1 MCCFIFPPP
10 IVHSCLTCELA
21 CTGGGIKSQ
30 EELIQL
36 LHDCLPSAKGL
47 LASAAEQL
55 QGAPGEDPDHPHISA
70 NGIPSSDT
78 QEQRT
83 VLDVINV
90 KSGAAAFERRHRV
103 V

>member
-1 MCCFIFPPP
+1 MRCFIFPLPTM
-10 IVHSCLTCELA
+10 HSCLTCELA

-55 QGAPGEDPDHPHISA
+55 QGAPGEDPDHPHIKCQWH
-70 NGIPSSDT
+70 P
-78 QEQRT
+78 
-83 VLDVINV
+83 LL
-90 KSGAAAFERRHRV
+90 
-103 V
+103 